1 MPTQKISLVL
11 PPDVHEEVRRAAE
24 AGGETVEE
32 FVLAALA
39 DRLSRLTASA
49 SNDRRRAAAAE
60 WFD

>member
-1 MPTQKISLVL
+1 MPSQKLSLVL
-11 PPDVHEEVRRAAE
+11 PPDVLEDARQAAE
-24 AGGETVEE
+24 AGGETLEE
-32 FVLAALA
+32 FVHAAVI